1 MAPEAKIT
9 SVQLIT
15 NWVIDVNSG
24 VQWLLWKEKIGY
36 RNGDDTCPT
45 LWVCVYNSEC
55 ISV

>member
-15 NWVIDVNSG
+15 NWVIDVNFG